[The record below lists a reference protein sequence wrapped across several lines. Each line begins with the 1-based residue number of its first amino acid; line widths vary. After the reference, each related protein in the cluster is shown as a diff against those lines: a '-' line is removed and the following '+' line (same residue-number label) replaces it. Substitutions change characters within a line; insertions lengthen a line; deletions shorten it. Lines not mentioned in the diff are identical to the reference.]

1 MGKYVSRL
9 FCPCF
14 GRDEKQNIE
23 TDYITPKTTQP
34 DIEAETSNLDYT
46 THDMFDMR
54 SLKHSTLDDHEY
66 GTRIK
71 YYVLMNGR
79 RIDMI

>member
-1 MGKYVSRL
+1 MGKTISRL
-9 FCPCF
+9 LCPCF

-34 DIEAETSNLDYT
+34 DIETETSNLDYRT
-46 THDMFDMR
+46 NDMFDMR

-66 GTRIK
+66 GTRIR
-71 YYVLMNGR
+71 YYVLMNGK

>member
-23 TDYITPKTTQP
+23 TDYITPKTIQS
-34 DIEAETSNLDYT
+34 DIESDTSNVDYIYDNLYKEHGVT
-46 THDMFDMR
+46 SYDN
-54 SLKHSTLDDHEY
+54 LEY

-71 YYVLMNGR
+71 YYVLNNGK